1 MSNEGSGSFQLVL
14 NGGLGNQ
21 LFGYAA
27 GRSIEEAT
35 GLTCRFIAP
44 GKNDRKLEL
53 DNFGIRC
60 LSETE
65 FQKNPLDRN
74 FTNRIITR
82 IFPNYFRFSETS
94 FRFDKRFYSH
104 PEGKTL
110 RGYFQSYLYLQ
121 NIEHDLLNLPSQHTA
136 FSKQYLNLEAE
147 WGNSN
152 FVAVHVR
159 RGDYIG
165 KENYHG
171 LASSRYFAM
180 ARERLLDSKS
190 DAKFVVF
197 SDSIETAKRDFPFA
211 VKYISEEDLSK
222 PSENLLLM
230 ARMGGLIGSNSSLS
244 WWAGFLNQH
253 TELKFFPYP
262 WFSNP
267 DLDTQDLLPPNWNK
281 ISSGF
286 KRL

>member
-1 MSNEGSGSFQLVL
+1 MSIQGSGSFQLVL

-21 LFGYAA
+21 LFGFAA
-27 GRSIEEAT
+27 GKSIEAAT

-53 DNFGIRC
+53 DNFGILC
-60 LSETE
+60 ISEAP
-65 FQKNPLDRN
+65 FQKNPLARN
-74 FTNRIITR
+74 IINRSISR
-82 IFPNYFRFSETS
+82 ILPKYFRFSETS
-94 FRFDKRFYSH
+94 FRFDKRFYAY

-121 NIEHDLLNLPSQHTA
+121 NIEEDLLKLPSQHVP
-136 FSKQYLNLEAE
+136 FSKQFSALESE
-147 WGNSN
+147 FGNSN
-152 FVAVHVR
+152 FIAVHVR

-165 KENYHG
+165 KENFHG
-171 LASSRYFAM
+171 LASSEYFLM
-180 ARERLLDSKS
+180 ARERILDAKP

-197 SDSIETAKRDFPFA
+197 SDSIEIAKRDFPNA
-211 VKYISEEDLSK
+211 DKYISEEDLLK

-244 WWAGFLNQH
+244 WWAGFLNQN

-262 WFSNP
+262 WFSNSE
-267 DLDTQDLLPPNWNK
+267 LDTQDLLPPNWNVL
-281 ISSGF
+281 SSGI
-286 KRL
+286 KRF